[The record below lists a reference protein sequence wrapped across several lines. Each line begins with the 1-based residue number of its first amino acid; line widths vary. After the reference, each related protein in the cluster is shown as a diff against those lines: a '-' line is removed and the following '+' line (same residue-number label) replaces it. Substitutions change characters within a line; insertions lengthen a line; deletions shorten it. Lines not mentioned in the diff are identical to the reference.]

1 MTALAAHV
9 RPKVARL
16 VAMLATDHDAE
27 ALAAVRAL
35 QRVLDGAG
43 LDLNDLAGVIEGSQ
57 TAQDRPGRQ
66 EVHAEAMLKALL
78 ASAVLTQWERGYCSD
93 LARIIYRGVRLSAAQ
108 LDKLAQIYGQ
118 RAGGAA

>member
-35 QRVLDGAG
+35 QRVLDANGH
-43 LDLNDLAGVIEGSQ
+43 DINDLAAVIEGQ
-57 TAQDRPGRQ
+57 QAAQDRPGRQ
-66 EVHAEAMLKALL
+66 EPHAEAMLKALL
-78 ASAVLTQWERGYCSD
+78 ASAVLTPWERGYCSD
-93 LARIIYRGVRLSAAQ
+93 LARLIYRGARLSPTQ
-108 LDKLAQIYGQ
+108 LGKLAEIYAQ
-118 RAGGAA
+118 RIGGAA